1 MKHFMV
7 KAAGVALSAVMML
20 GAGSQVMAAQTGDAD
35 YTSNITVEAHRAS
48 RYSTWSYSP
57 AEDMVSVN
65 DSGRY
70 SVSINCDRSFPKT
83 ITIADQAG
91 NVISEYS
98 TTDSSF
104 SYDVDLYSGENFTIT
119 VTAENFVTNSQ
130 AHDGSAVINVSMA
143 LDEAYPDVL
152 PSGLVSD
159 HCDESMFVGGA
170 IGNPNL
176 EPVFP
181 QGMLDDHCDESM
193 FIGGSI
199 PLVIVDEAI
208 PADEVVTASID
219 EVTTSGVSD
228 IAVNFLTPDQIKTMS
243 VRNFVG
249 HMYLECLG
257 RTATDEEMAN
267 YIDMLQN
274 RGVTASTI
282 AASMLTSKEF
292 EDKNVSNEEFV
303 AILTNVFGDGISS
316 DVALAALESGSSRS
330 AVIHQFAG
338 TQQWASRC
346 AFYQVNV

>member
-181 QGMLDDHCDESM
+181 QGMLGDHCDESM

-199 PLVIVDEAI
+199 PLVIVDEAT

-228 IAVNFLTPDQIKTMS
+228 IAI
-243 VRNFVG
+243 R
-249 HMYLECLG
+249 
-257 RTATDEEMAN
+257 
-267 YIDMLQN
+267 
-274 RGVTASTI
+274 
-282 AASMLTSKEF
+282 
-292 EDKNVSNEEFV
+292 
-303 AILTNVFGDGISS
+303 
-316 DVALAALESGSSRS
+316 SR
-330 AVIHQFAG
+330 Q
-338 TQQWASRC
+338 C
-346 AFYQVNV
+346 P